1 MVTKPTIRVPERYAR
16 AGSAHV
22 RRCLGGSL
30 LLTLLLLAGCRE
42 PQPAAPVPEVGVMQP
57 QRRDVVVER
66 DFIGNVQ
73 ATDEAEIRSKV
84 SGRVVSLEFVEGALV
99 KQGQPLFRIDSDA
112 LQTSVNETRSGV
124 AQAQVTLD
132 QLNADEARFRT
143 LVDKGT
149 IARRQYDEV
158 VTRQAQAAAALQAA
172 RAQLEQAETMLRESA
187 IVSPYNGRIGRAM
200 VKVGALVSA
209 NQTLLATVSTT
220 DSARV
225 DFALSERDYLLLVR
239 PHLERAASDRS
250 AGPVTTRLL
259 LADGSLYGHEGQVV
273 FGDRA
278 LSSET
283 GTFALSASFPNPHE
297 VLRPGMFARVRIVV
311 AQLPQALLLP
321 QRAVQQVLDR
331 NFVSVVDGGGKVVRQ
346 AVTLGARIGNE
357 VVITAGLD
365 DTARVI
371 VDGHHKVRPG
381 STVRTVAVDPD
392 TTATPAG

>member
-1 MVTKPTIRVPERYAR
+1 MVTQPTIRVPERYVR
-16 AGSAHV
+16 AGSVHV
-22 RRCLGGSL
+22 RSRLGSSL
-30 LLTLLLLAGCRE
+30 LLALLLLAGCRE

-57 QRRDVVVER
+57 QRRDVAVER

-250 AGPVTTRLL
+250 ADPVTTRLL

-331 NFVSVVDGGGKVVRQ
+331 NFVSVVDGGGKVARQ

-365 DTARVI
+365 DTAQVI

-381 STVRTVAVDPD
+381 SAVQTVAVDPD